1 MVVDPNTGMP
11 IQQEEYGL
19 DKVAANALT
28 PGHNTA
34 AGAASGMA
42 AHMGIMSP
50 DSFFSKV
57 LDTIPSATKTTAW
70 NAYRGTRTIGYG
82 ARGVD
87 TATSLSAT
95 FNPRYLRSMPSM
107 KAMGGRSV
115 KSSQKMF
122 RSSGYAAGEAYTPF
136 NVLGAEKGAFSVNGP
151 LRRMSSR
158 IDKSIT
164 KASGLTGKSVQE
176 VKDTMNKSR
185 FGRMQLRM
193 MDYGSAEE
201 GAFSR
206 GAVSRISAMSRIS
219 RGKMPTSNVLN
230 FIGETDKD
238 LLQAFKGARS
248 TRYINS
254 VNASKGISF
263 NPASQRFHGPGGK
276 FVKTPGLP
284 ADLSKVVNA
293 QATTKEAT
301 HLLAMS
307 AQGSITGRATGY
319 MATMSTGVSKTAT
332 MAAETTGNVAYMA
345 GSELAAKHMAS
356 MGVERV
362 AATGAS
368 KGFFRASTA
377 MGPGVLEKFGVKAGE
392 KVGMKTVGK
401 LALEKGGQK
410 IAAKLGAAMA
420 LQAVPIAGQVV
431 GALMLA
437 DMVVDIGKLG
447 MEGVKSGIDFAK
459 DAVKSYRGSI
469 DKGVMGMGY
478 RDNTVAATSRQRG
491 VMAIQNS
498 RLNARSVL
506 GSEAGAM
513 HAHFG

>member
-1 MVVDPNTGMP
+1 MIVDPNTGMP
-11 IQQEEYGL
+11 IQQQQEYGL
-19 DKVAANALT
+19 DKVAANALA

-34 AGAASGMA
+34 AGAVSGMA
-42 AHMGIMSP
+42 AHMGFMSP
-50 DSFFSKV
+50 DSFFSHV

-87 TATSLSAT
+87 TATSISSTL
-95 FNPRYLRSMPSM
+95 NPRYLRSMPSM

-115 KSSQKMF
+115 ESANRFMKPSK
-122 RSSGYAAGEAYTPF
+122 YKAGEAYTPF
-136 NVLGAEKGAFSVNGP
+136 NSLAPMGNKIISGKYGIANA
-151 LRRMSSR
+151 
-158 IDKSIT
+158 T
-164 KASGLTGKSVQE
+164 KNSTGKTALRIQKYSQE
-176 VKDTMNKSR
+176 
-185 FGRMQLRM
+185 G
-193 MDYGSAEE
+193 E
-201 GAFSR
+201 AFSR
-206 GAVSRISAMSRIS
+206 GAVSRVSAMSRVS
-219 RGKMPTSNVLN
+219 RGSMSTSNIMN
-230 FIGETDKD
+230 FIGETDKS
-238 LLQAFKGARS
+238 LASAFKSSKAAISPAFASEVTSKEGA
-248 TRYINS
+248 
-254 VNASKGISF
+254 
-263 NPASQRFHGPGGK
+263 
-276 FVKTPGLP
+276 
-284 ADLSKVVNA
+284 
-293 QATTKEAT
+293 

-319 MATMSTGVSKTAT
+319 MAAMATGESGVARATAS
-332 MAAETTGNVAYMA
+332 ATGNVAYMA

-356 MGVERV
+356 IGVERV
-362 AATGAS
+362 AKTGA
-368 KGFFRASTA
+368 KEGFQFAVKA
-377 MGPGVLEKFGVKAGE
+377 GGAIEKLGFKAGE
-392 KVGMKTVGK
+392 KAGLKTVGE
-401 LALEKGGQK
+401 LALKKGGTK
-410 IAAKLGAAMA
+410 LAAKLGSAMA
-420 LQAVPIAGQVV
+420 LQAVPVVGQVV

>member
-19 DKVAANALT
+19 DKVAAHALT
-28 PGHNTA
+28 PGRNTA
-34 AGAASGMA
+34 AGAVSGMA
-42 AHMGIMSP
+42 ANMGIMSP

-57 LDTIPSATKTTAW
+57 LDTVPGVAKGTAW

-115 KSSQKMF
+115 KSASKAF

-136 NVLGAEKGAFSVNGP
+136 NFLGAEKGAFSVNGP

-158 IDKSIT
+158 IEKGILKESS
-164 KASGLTGKSVQE
+164 ATGKSVKE
-176 VKDTMNKSR
+176 VKDVMNESR
-185 FGRMQLRM
+185 FGRMKLRM
-193 MDYGSAEE
+193 GDYAGAEE
-201 GAFSR
+201 GAFGR
-206 GAVSRISAMSRIS
+206 GAISRISAMSRVS
-219 RGKMPTSNVLN
+219 RGKMPTSNIMN
-230 FIGETDKD
+230 FIGETDKG
-238 LLQAFKGARS
+238 LSTAFKAARS
-248 TRYINS
+248 QQYIS
-254 VNASKGISF
+254 GQVMAKGIPGMGSAVPLSVI
-263 NPASQRFHGPGGK
+263 NAPA
-276 FVKTPGLP
+276 T
-284 ADLSKVVNA
+284 A
-293 QATTKEAT
+293 KEAT

-319 MATMSTGVSKTAT
+319 MATMSTGTLRTAT
-332 MAAETTGNVAYMA
+332 MTAEATGNVAYQA
-345 GSELAAKHMAS
+345 GSRAAARHMS
-356 MGVERV
+356 SIGIERV
-362 AATGAS
+362 ANAS
-368 KGFFRASTA
+368 GKGFQFST
-377 MGPGVLEKFGVKAGE
+377 KAGGEIAKVLGKSGE
-392 KVGMKTVGK
+392 KAGLKTIGE
-401 LALEKGGQK
+401 LALKKGGTK
-410 IAAKLGAAMA
+410 LAAKLGTAMA
-420 LQAVPIAGQVV
+420 VNAVPIVGQVAS
-431 GALMLA
+431 ALMLA
-437 DMVVDIGKLG
+437 DLAMDVGKLG